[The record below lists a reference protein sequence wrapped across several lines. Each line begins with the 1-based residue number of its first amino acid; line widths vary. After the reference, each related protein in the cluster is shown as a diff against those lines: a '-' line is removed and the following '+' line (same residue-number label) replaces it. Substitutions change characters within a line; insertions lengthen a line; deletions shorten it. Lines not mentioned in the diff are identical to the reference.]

1 MCEDHQR
8 RLMQATQSEAF
19 LQAAYVRA
27 APTWTRVGSETNVL
41 FGVFLLDLQRLEET
55 GVLPLAHQ
63 AMLENM
69 VGDCW
74 TAVASCSLWN
84 LPIQ

>member
-41 FGVFLLDLQRLEET
+41 FGVFLLDL
-55 GVLPLAHQ
+55 
-63 AMLENM
+63 
-69 VGDCW
+69 
-74 TAVASCSLWN
+74 
-84 LPIQ
+84 